1 MFKKLNAIFN
11 RDLFGRPYVT
21 CRWCGYEKNQPDVLR
36 VCSKCGRLLKS
47 GRKWGW
53 ILISYALFSIFKD
66 VEMTEDDLATSAL
79 WLSSLVLA
87 PLFFYWIR
95 DKAVFIRNTEV
106 RNLVI
111 GLCVVVLFVFLIQFL
126 GDIGNRLI

>member
-1 MFKKLNAIFN
+1 M
-11 RDLFGRPYVT
+11 
-21 CRWCGYEKNQPDVLR
+21 
-36 VCSKCGRLLKS
+36 
-47 GRKWGW
+47 
-53 ILISYALFSIFKD
+53 ISYALFSIFKD